1 MAWEA
6 VHVTHAILLLVTWYL
21 IHSIVLL
28 SATLCHM
35 VSMES
40 VHISSQCLASWGYS
54 WEKRTNGYSFGTR
67 ITFFD
72 SCARFN
78 VGSSIHTHLECAH
91 ILESFMA
98 LRFPVLTG
106 TSSIGWAN
114 DGVHNYFLF
123 LGDAH
128 LLRYS
133 QTLGVVMFSIYL
145 NVHMVP
151 PILASRTGFSWSV
164 FHRQLYTGDLRHFLH
179 CAQRLNGERST
190 VNSCGKMRCA
200 ESTSTT
206 HWHWQLD
213 FSFTVCSSH
222 FLSFCAPHVGTWAW
236 FSHWKSAIHAVL
248 YDGDY
253 LRSRRP
259 SSHVCD
265 GTCMTWCMRKGK
277 GFDPHYCAYNLFLSW
292 HPKLCLY
299 STLATRIVS
308 IWPQLQDK
316 HRPCAMLV
324 LLWISLLLDLVV
336 RTTLSQFCNIVQ
348 LNAQLWWRAALNIFR
363 VIQCVKLNQRT
374 VFY

>member
-1 MAWEA
+1 MEKDRISPAGFYLQWSDVLSSISGQELCSSCFRMLHIVCHNSKRSMQVWLMAWEA

-91 ILESFMA
+91 ILKSFMA

-133 QTLGVVMFSIYL
+133 QTLGVVMFRFTS
-145 NVHMVP
+145 M
-151 PILASRTGFSWSV
+151 
-164 FHRQLYTGDLRHFLH
+164 FL
-179 CAQRLNGERST
+179 
-190 VNSCGKMRCA
+190 
-200 ESTSTT
+200 
-206 HWHWQLD
+206 W
-213 FSFTVCSSH
+213 
-222 FLSFCAPHVGTWAW
+222 FL
-236 FSHWKSAIHAVL
+236 K
-248 YDGDY
+248 Y
-253 LRSRRP
+253 
-259 SSHVCD
+259 
-265 GTCMTWCMRKGK
+265 
-277 GFDPHYCAYNLFLSW
+277 
-292 HPKLCLY
+292 
-299 STLATRIVS
+299 
-308 IWPQLQDK
+308 
-316 HRPCAMLV
+316 
-324 LLWISLLLDLVV
+324 
-336 RTTLSQFCNIVQ
+336 
-348 LNAQLWWRAALNIFR
+348 
-363 VIQCVKLNQRT
+363 
-374 VFY
+374 